1 MAGLTNTGQSEFDII
16 SLMRRGEIGRLP
28 ERLRCLFDPQSLS
41 ADMLDVSNLF
51 PFSHP
56 SRCIIRLGSVPLPI
70 KESMSVFA
78 RLSVFLGKAPSTV
91 QGHINSIVSLYN
103 ELRQRGIQD
112 LRMARLEDVLAIL
125 NTGNYSANVCLK
137 RCSSL
142 KYYFMLLQ
150 SFCGPQ
156 LIYMDMQGL
165 ENTRKRYSK
174 LVSATAE
181 GHKTPDIDPEFFSAL
196 ETELLFIIRDDKIK
210 INYRM
215 TAAMLLLEMYVG
227 LRPSELMTLSTA
239 SHVVKISIR
248 NLKADYLFYGVPK
261 LSHGGRIERYAE
273 CYMLPGAVT
282 AFDAL
287 VELRKLVSGYEK
299 TEALYILEPRA
310 KAKEKSDNS
319 NSIKD
324 RQRSF
329 SFYLTQLYTRN
340 LRGLSTEKW
349 NEIKSHIINGVTY
362 YFPNLTQYRVRLCSY
377 LYRQGIRLH
386 IIELGM
392 SHLSLDMIA
401 YYYRVNDKTF
411 MRYNSRLD
419 NLIRTKINNDFDIDD
434 HDEKGDAL
442 LRGFNLSLSKFR
454 VYAAQLEKMLA
465 KGEGYE
471 YEVDRYTKLCRS
483 MISSEL
489 RPALSYLAYLIDDCG
504 QEAVKARFPNLG
516 HILTYLDSIHNE
528 ITIWERQ
535 RKM

>member
-1 MAGLTNTGQSEFDII
+1 MAGLTNIGQKGFDII
-16 SLMRRGEIGRLP
+16 SLIRRGETGRLP

-41 ADMLDVSNLF
+41 ADLLDVSKLF

-56 SRCIIRLGSVPLPI
+56 SRCIIRFVNAPLAI
-70 KESMSVFA
+70 KESVSVFA
-78 RLSVFLGKAPSTV
+78 RLSVFLGEAPSTV
-91 QGHINSIVSLYN
+91 QRHVNYIISLYN
-103 ELRQRGIQD
+103 DLRKRGVLD
-112 LRMARLEDVLAIL
+112 LRMARLEDVLDIL
-125 NTGNYSANVCLK
+125 NARHYSVNSCLK
-137 RCSSL
+137 RCYSL

-174 LVSATAE
+174 RVATMEE
-181 GHKTPDIDPEFFSAL
+181 GHKTPDIDPDFFAAL
-196 ETELLFIIRDDKIK
+196 EAELLLIIWDDKIK

-215 TAAMLLLEMYVG
+215 TAALLWLEMYVG
-227 LRPSELMTLSTA
+227 LRPSELMTLTTA
-239 SHVVKISIR
+239 SHVVKTSIR
-248 NLKADYLFYGVPK
+248 NTKADYLFYGVPK

-287 VELRKLVSGYEK
+287 VELRKLVPGHDK
-299 TEALYILEPRA
+299 TEALYILES
-310 KAKEKSDNS
+310 KGKSVDGDNEKRF
-319 NSIKD
+319 KY
-324 RQRSF
+324 
-329 SFYLTQLYTRN
+329 YLMRLYTEN
-340 LRGLSTEKW
+340 LRGLSMDKW
-349 NEIKSHIINGVTY
+349 SEIKSHIIKGVTY

-392 SHLSLDMIA
+392 SHMTQDMIA

-411 MRYNSRLD
+411 KRYHSRLD
-419 NLIRTKINNDFDIDD
+419 NIVRTKINNDFDIDD

-454 VYAAQLEKMLA
+454 VYAAQLDKMKA
-465 KGEGYE
+465 KGKGYE
-471 YEVDRYTKLCRS
+471 YEVDRYSKLCRS

-489 RPALSYLAYLIDDCG
+489 RPALSYLAHLIDDCG
-504 QEAVKARFPNLG
+504 QEVVKARFPNLVRV
-516 HILTYLDSIHNE
+516 LTCLDSIFNE
-528 ITIWERQ
+528 ITVWERRQ
-535 RKM
+535 KM

>member
-16 SLMRRGEIGRLP
+16 SLIRRGETGRLP
-28 ERLRCLFDPQSLS
+28 ERLRCLFDPQSMS
-41 ADMLDVSNLF
+41 ADILDVSKLF

-56 SRCIIRLGSVPLPI
+56 SRCIIRLGNVPLEI

-91 QGHINSIVSLYN
+91 QGHVNSIVSLYN

-125 NTGNYSANVCLK
+125 NTGNHSANVCLK

-165 ENTRKRYSK
+165 ESARKRYSK

-196 ETELLFIIRDDKIK
+196 EIELPLIMWDDKIK

-239 SHVVKISIR
+239 SHVVKTSVR
-248 NLKADYLFYGVPK
+248 NKKADYLFYGVPK
-261 LSHGGRIERYAE
+261 LSHGGQIEHYAE

-287 VELRKLVSGYEK
+287 IELRQLVPGHEK
-299 TEALYILEPRA
+299 TEALYILES
-310 KAKEKSDNS
+310 KAKRNGNNS
-319 NSIKD
+319 NTIIDCK
-324 RQRSF
+324 RSF
-329 SFYLTQLYTRN
+329 RYYLSRLYTQN
-340 LRGLSTEKW
+340 LCGLSTEKW
-349 NEIKSHIINGVTY
+349 SEIKTHIIEGVTY
-362 YFPNLTQYRVRLCSY
+362 YFPDLTQYRVRLCSY

-392 SHLSLDMIA
+392 SHLSLNMLA
-401 YYYRVNDKTF
+401 YYYRVEDKTF
-411 MRYNSRLD
+411 KRYHSRLD

-454 VYAAQLEKMLA
+454 VYAAQLEKMVA

-471 YEVDRYTKLCRS
+471 YEVDRYSKLCRS

-489 RPALSYLAYLIDDCG
+489 RPALSYLAFLIEDCG

-516 HILTYLDSIHNE
+516 NVLTCLDSIVNE
-528 ITIWERQ
+528 ITLWERRQ
-535 RKM
+535 KM